1 MEKTGDT
8 RIINRRIRHL
18 RSQGRSENT
27 RNSEFYE
34 KLYILEWYPLL
45 KLVQKMAFD
54 VNRPGSLPFYE
65 K

>member
-1 MEKTGDT
+1 MEKTSDT
-8 RIINRRIRHL
+8 RIFKRRIRHL
-18 RSQGRSENT
+18 HSQARRENT

-54 VNRPGSLPFYE
+54 VNRSGSLPFYE